1 MKKIIT
7 SLSIS
12 IMIFALNGCGNSG
25 FKCDSTESKNL
36 LEQYI
41 KEQANV
47 VFKAPEKLKEIL
59 LAFNNIQLM
68 ETSRDERKLTCAATA
83 QAGSRTLDLQ
93 YYLELI
99 KNADGTEMIALR
111 RVQPQ

>member
-1 MKKIIT
+1 MVVGIQ
-7 SLSIS
+7 
-12 IMIFALNGCGNSG
+12 ALNAIAQRARICL
-25 FKCDSTESKNL
+25 K
-36 LEQYI
+36 YI

-47 VFKAPEKLKEIL
+47 VFKAPKKLKEIPI
-59 LAFNNIQLM
+59 AFNNIQLM
-68 ETSRDERKLTCAATA
+68 ETSKDERKLTCAATA

-111 RVQPQ
+111 RV